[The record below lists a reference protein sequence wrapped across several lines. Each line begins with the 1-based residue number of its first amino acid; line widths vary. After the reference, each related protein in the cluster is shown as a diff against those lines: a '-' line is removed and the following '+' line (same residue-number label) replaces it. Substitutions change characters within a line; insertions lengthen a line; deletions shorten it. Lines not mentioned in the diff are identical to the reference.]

1 MKKTEDRTQPQV
13 VLITGAARGI
23 GRAIAQRLANSG
35 HWLALNDLNGAALA
49 QAMDRIKGDQH
60 QLIGI
65 EGDVGDPSAV
75 QAMVDRVMEKF
86 GRIDGLVNNAGIGGV
101 GKRLG
106 ELSLEEWNEMLRV
119 DLTSTFL
126 LCRAALPHM
135 ISRKRGRIVN
145 ISSVTALMGVAGSTH
160 YAAAKAGVIGFSK
173 SLAREVADQRINVN
187 VVAPGLIDTAMSRK
201 RGIDHQRHL
210 VAWPRIGQP
219 ADIAGVVAFLLSD
232 EAEFITGQVISPNGG
247 AYM

>member
-1 MKKTEDRTQPQV
+1 MSRSEVRRQPPV
-13 VLITGAARGI
+13 VLVTGAAHGI
-23 GRAIAQRLANSG
+23 GQAIAQRLADTG
-35 HWLALNDLNGAALA
+35 YRLALNDLNGAALSRA
-49 QAMDRIKGDQH
+49 LDRLQGTAGQVT
-60 QLIGI
+60 GI
-65 EGDVGDPSAV
+65 EGDVGDPNAV
-75 QAMVDRVMEKF
+75 QAVVDRTMEQF
-86 GRIDGLVNNAGIGGV
+86 GRVDGLVNNAGIGGI
-101 GKRLG
+101 GKTIVELG
-106 ELSLEEWNEMLRV
+106 FEEWNEMLRV

-126 LCRAALPHM
+126 LCRAVLPQM

-160 YAAAKAGVIGFSK
+160 YAAAKAGIIGFSK
-173 SLAREVADQRINVN
+173 SLAREVAGQRINVN

-210 VAWPRIGQP
+210 VDWPRIGQP